1 MIEFG
6 IKDAIDILIV
16 AMLLYYLF
24 KLMKESGA
32 IKIFSGL
39 IAFVVVWVVTGWV
52 HQIVRKSNGI
62 SKK

>member
-16 AMLLYYLF
+16 ASLLYYLF
-24 KLMKESGA
+24 KMMKESGA

-39 IAFVVVWVVTGWV
+39 ITFVVVWIVVL
-52 HQIVRKSNGI
+52 K
-62 SKK
+62 